1 MFDRSVKVI
10 AAAVGCLVI
19 VGSVALADVVV
30 RKSTQATGERSVPD
44 VWVDPDGCEHW
55 VMDDGVEGYMTP
67 Q

>member
-19 VGSVALADVVV
+19 VGSVASADVVV

-44 VWVDPDGCEHW
+44 VWVDPDGCEH
-55 VMDDGVEGYMTP
+55 
-67 Q
+67 